1 MGRLKR
7 YRTAWQRHRR
17 SRGFGVHSPYAY
29 ALVTT
34 VLSERLPYYAYED
47 LEALRRA
54 IVSSAHSR
62 WPHPRVMSLKNAKM
76 LFRIVNHF
84 NPSHLLQVGSHYGLS
99 AASMMSVSSKSRLW
113 LYEPSLDKFPV
124 AADVLRP
131 YLDRIA
137 CHDDIQKTI
146 GEYLKA
152 LDPGEVPFV
161 LVTDIA
167 DDTTERAV
175 RDLLTTVMAG
185 RGVVLLRNLSRCA
198 AIGRLW
204 QHCLAVATHGQ
215 TFTNERLALL
225 VSNPKLPLQHFSL
238 WF

>member
-7 YRTAWQRHRR
+7 YRTAWRRHRR

-34 VLSERLPYYAYED
+34 VLSERLPYYAYEG

-54 IVSSAHSR
+54 IIASASSR

-84 NPSHLLQVGSHYGLS
+84 NPAHLLQIGSHYGFS
-99 AASMMSVSSKSRLW
+99 TASMMAVSSTSRLW
-113 LYEPSLDKFPV
+113 LHEPRIDNYPV
-124 AADVLRP
+124 AAEVLRP
-131 YLDRIA
+131 FLDRMECYSVIEEA
-137 CHDDIQKTI
+137 LDD
-146 GEYLKA
+146 YAKA
-152 LDPGEVPFV
+152 LNPDEDPFV

-167 DDTTERAV
+167 GDDEERAM

-185 RGVVLLRNLSRCA
+185 RGVVVLRNLSRNE
-198 AIGRLW
+198 AIARLW
-204 QHCLAVATHGQ
+204 HHCLSVATYGQ
-215 TFTNERLALL
+215 TFTNERLAVL
-225 VSNPKLPLQHFSL
+225 VANPKLPLQHFSL